1 MPENEDSL
9 LFDSV
14 EFGGDFLT
22 IDESGELLD
31 NKSDNKKEEDKNKS
45 EGETSDLITVDNSE
59 TDSNTLEG
67 DDKTPAT
74 DVATS
79 SSPLSTIVT
88 TLGEE
93 LGIEINN
100 EDLEKA
106 EDKGQFLR
114 DLINGYIEE
123 KATSHF
129 TPEQLEAYEAAK
141 LGVPLAEVVNT
152 KGRKASYAA
161 LKEEN
166 IKENTSLQE
175 VLIKNSLL
183 TRGFSEVKADE
194 MINDFKTIGEA
205 KVLKEALEAKDFMVQ
220 KETENEKTLIE
231 QAKANKIKEEEAKVQ
246 TLEKVKSFVKSQT
259 QVIPNVPLTD
269 KVKDEVLKSMTTAI
283 AKDEHGNALNKVGT
297 IRAKDPVRFEF
308 LLNYYTNLGLFNETP
323 DFSKFE
329 KVAATK
335 QARGLDKLLNES
347 GDISNGKSKQTKAD
361 TDDLGLGVFN

>member
-1 MPENEDSL
+1 MPENEDNL

-22 IDESGELLD
+22 IDESGDLLNTPND
-31 NKSDNKKEEDKNKS
+31 KKEEEKKS
-45 EGETSDLITVDNSE
+45 EIETSDLITVDNSE
-59 TDSNTLEG
+59 TDSNNLES
-67 DDKTPAT
+67 DDKTPVVNAT
-74 DVATS
+74 TS
-79 SSPLSTIVT
+79 SSPLSNVVT
-88 TLGEE
+88 VLGEE
-93 LGIEINN
+93 LGIEVDN
-100 EDLEKA
+100 DALEKA

-114 DLINGYIEE
+114 DLFNKAVED
-123 KATSHF
+123 KATAHF

-220 KETENEKTLIE
+220 KEAENEKALIE
-231 QAKANKIKEEEAKVQ
+231 QAKANKVKEEESKIQ
-246 TLEKVKSFVKSQT
+246 TLEKVKTFVKSQT

-269 KVKDEVLKSMTTAI
+269 KVKDEVLKSMTTAV
-283 AKDEHGNALNKVGT
+283 AKDEYGNALNKVGT

-308 LLNYYTNLGLFNETP
+308 LLNYYTSLGLFNETP

-329 KVAATK
+329 KAAATK
-335 QARGLDKLLNES
+335 QAKGLDKLLNET
-347 GDISNGKSKQTKAD
+347 GDISNGKSKQVKAD
-361 TDDLGLGVFN
+361 TDGLGLGVFN